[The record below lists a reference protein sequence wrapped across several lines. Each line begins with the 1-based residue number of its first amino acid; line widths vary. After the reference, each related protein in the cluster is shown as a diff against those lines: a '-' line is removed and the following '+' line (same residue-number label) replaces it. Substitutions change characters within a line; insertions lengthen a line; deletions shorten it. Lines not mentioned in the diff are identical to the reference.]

1 VNEILADD
9 ELARWISHIR
19 SQPADAPPLDVN
31 QLRAARVRPEGPS
44 LPVVLDIPVPGDHP
58 VQVRFYRP
66 NGHPLPLIV
75 FVHGGAFIF
84 GDLDSHDRTCR
95 RLAVEANAAVLA
107 VHYRRAPENPAPAAI
122 DDVVAALKW
131 AVRPAAI
138 LGSIVGSPALAGDS
152 AGGLIAL
159 LAAQQLVA
167 AGVGLSGLLLVCPNA
182 DLTLSKPSVQQKGSG
197 WGLDA
202 EALAWSLQQWV
213 PDMDAERLVTW
224 SPLHAVF
231 ARLPTTL
238 IATAEHDPLRDE
250 GTALAQKLNAAGTEV
265 HHIRHPGLVH
275 GFLSLDTVSPTA
287 LEAGN
292 NLMRKFGSV
301 IRGDHD

>member
-1 VNEILADD
+1 MNEILADD
-9 ELARWISHIR
+9 ELVRWISDIR
-19 SQPADAPPLDVN
+19 SQPAEAPPLDVN
-31 QLRAARVRPEGPS
+31 RLRAARVRAAGPS
-44 LPVVLDIPVPGDHP
+44 LPVVRDLSVAGDHP
-58 VQVRFYRP
+58 VKVRFYRP
-66 NGHPLPLIV
+66 NERPLPLIV
-75 FVHGGAFIF
+75 YVHGGAFIF

-122 DDVVAALKW
+122 YDVVAALKW
-131 AVRPAAI
+131 AIRPAAI
-138 LGSIVGSPALAGDS
+138 LGGIVGSPALAGDS

-159 LAAQQLVA
+159 LAARQLVA

-182 DLTLSKPSVQQKGSG
+182 DLTLSQPSVQQKGSG

-202 EALAWSLQQWV
+202 AALAWSLQQWV
-213 PDMDAERLVTW
+213 PDMDAERLETW
-224 SPLHAVF
+224 SPLHAMF
-231 ARLPTTL
+231 SGLPPTV

-250 GTALAQKLNAAGTEV
+250 GTALAQKLNAAATEV